1 MDDKIKERIRLVL
14 KEYNTNPTKLSK
26 GDQALQRK
34 FSRQLN
40 DAEVTYS
47 LIAYILDA
55 FPDVSA
61 EWLIRGQGDMQAK
74 SETFPIDEEL
84 NKDFDLNQSVSRT
97 EFILLANQV
106 LELTKLAKLQGREL
120 KSVNERMVIV
130 EDRLRQT
137 KSA

>member
-1 MDDKIKERIRLVL
+1 MDGMDDKIKERIRLVL

-47 LIAYILDA
+47 LIAYLLDA

-61 EWLIRGQGDMQAK
+61 EWLIRGNGDMILSDSSVMSESEGGEGYVTRDEFHVIADKLMSLIKLSQAHEK
-74 SETFPIDEEL
+74 ELEIMRDEIDRIKGKT
-84 NKDFDLNQSVSRT
+84 NR
-97 EFILLANQV
+97 
-106 LELTKLAKLQGREL
+106 
-120 KSVNERMVIV
+120 VN
-130 EDRLRQT
+130 
-137 KSA
+137 SA